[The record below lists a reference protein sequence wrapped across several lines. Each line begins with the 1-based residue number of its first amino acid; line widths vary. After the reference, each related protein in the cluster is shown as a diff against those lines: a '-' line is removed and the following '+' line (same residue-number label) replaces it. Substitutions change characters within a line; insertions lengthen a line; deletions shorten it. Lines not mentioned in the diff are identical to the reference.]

1 MLHLHAR
8 PIILQNHAA
17 KAASRTSAAPLRGQ
31 NGAAVEA
38 TLVAQLCGRGC
49 CLGSDSEL
57 VHEKAEAKALTGAL
71 SFKLDAAAAAATQ
84 GGRAARLGW
93 RGRAPYLVSRRLSVA
108 KFYLLKL
115 RARRTRPR
123 GRSASRGAAARA

>member
-1 MLHLHAR
+1 MLHLNAR
-8 PIILQNHAA
+8 PIILQHQT
-17 KAASRTSAAPLRGQ
+17 ASRTSAAPLRGQ

-49 CLGSDSEL
+49 GAGSDSEL
-57 VHEKAEAKALTGAL
+57 VHEKAEAKAL
-71 SFKLDAAAAAATQ
+71 SFKPDAAAAAATQ

-93 RGRAPYLVSRRLSVA
+93 RGRAPYWVSRRLSVA

-123 GRSASRGAAARA
+123 GRSASRGAAVRS